1 MIRRII
7 QIDEEKCNGCGAC
20 AEACHEGAIG
30 MVNGKATLLRDDY
43 CDGLGDCLPTCPTGA
58 ISFVEREAAAYDEK
72 AVQENMRKKAK
83 SNHAA
88 VPHTGCPGSR
98 MQRIQHSQETTP
110 SARVQTESQLGQ
122 WPCQIKLVPTNA
134 LYFDGAKLL
143 IAADCSAYAYARMHE
158 DFMRGKITIIGCP
171 KLDSIDYSEKLTQII
186 QNNNIQ
192 SVTVVRMEVPCCGGL
207 ELAAKKA
214 YQEGQVVSKTLTQ
227 NQAVS
232 ITLFS
237 FAKGEEISTHESG
250 GDAFVTCLDGI
261 GKITIDGV
269 EYLLHEG
276 ESIVMPA
283 GHPHAVYGQ
292 EAFKMLL
299 VVVF

>member
-1 MIRRII
+1 
-7 QIDEEKCNGCGAC
+7 
-20 AEACHEGAIG
+20 
-30 MVNGKATLLRDDY
+30 
-43 CDGLGDCLPTCPTGA
+43 
-58 ISFVEREAAAYDEK
+58 
-72 AVQENMRKKAK
+72 MRKKGK

-134 LYFDGAKLL
+134 PYFDGAKLL

-207 ELAAKKA
+207 EELAAKKA
-214 YQEGQVVSKTLTQ
+214 L
-227 NQAVS
+227 QASGKFIPWQIV
-232 ITLFS
+232 T
-237 FAKGEEISTHESG
+237 IS
-250 GDAFVTCLDGI
+250 LDG
-261 GKITIDGV
+261 KIL
-269 EYLLHEG
+269 E
-276 ESIVMPA
+276 
-283 GHPHAVYGQ
+283 
-292 EAFKMLL
+292 
-299 VVVF
+299 